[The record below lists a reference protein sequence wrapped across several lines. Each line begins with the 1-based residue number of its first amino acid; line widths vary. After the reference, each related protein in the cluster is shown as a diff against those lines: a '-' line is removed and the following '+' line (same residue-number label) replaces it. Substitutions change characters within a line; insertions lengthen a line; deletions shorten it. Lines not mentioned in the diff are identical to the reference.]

1 MPYRETLVEWTI
13 RLLGEQKEKIM
24 AAKSPLQTIKSDFE
38 NRENIVSKL
47 VEMVDDLH
55 DEGAEGLKVRISR
68 LSNKK
73 LLRLY
78 TIENKVR
85 EQYGDREKLIDHL
98 IAARKEAG
106 LTADDNYR
114 RVLTGYSKGRLW
126 TLRDKVA
133 PRAQKLT
140 PEQRLKNK
148 RGRKERERA
157 LSKIGQR

>member
-1 MPYRETLVEWTI
+1 
-13 RLLGEQKEKIM
+13 M
-24 AAKSPLQTIKSDFE
+24 AKKSPLQKIKSDFE
-38 NRENIVSKL
+38 SRENIVSKL

-55 DEGAEGLKVRISR
+55 EEGAEGLKLRLSS

-78 TIENKVR
+78 SIENKVR

-106 LTADDNYR
+106 LTSDDNYR
-114 RVLTGYSKGRLW
+114 KVLGGYSKGRLLDL
-126 TLRDKVA
+126 TRQKFA

-148 RGRKERERA
+148 RGRKQRERA
-157 LSKIGQR
+157 QSKIAQG